1 MWWWL
6 RSPKDSNSNSLGKVN
21 GGGDGDIG
29 NAYYSAGVRP
39 GFAV

>member
-6 RSPKDSNSNSLGKVN
+6 RSPYYGITDSFCFVANAGS
-21 GGGDGDIG
+21 GDISG
-29 NAYYSAGVRP
+29 AYYSAGVRP

>member
-1 MWWWL
+1 VWWWL
-6 RSPKDSNSNSLGKVN
+6 RSPHYGGSYFFCYVGT
-21 GGGDGDIG
+21 GGGTSLN

>member
-6 RSPKDSNSNSLGKVN
+6 RSPTCADYYYFCIVSGT
-21 GGGDGDIG
+21 GYGIG
-29 NAYYSAGVRP
+29 NNAYYSAGVRP